1 MTAHRQSDA
10 AILRQAALRDV
21 EPGHDLDARN
31 HRSLQLSWWCF
42 NLVQYAVVAVAQ
54 AQPIL
59 ERLDVNV
66 RRAGL
71 YRARDQL
78 ID

>member
-21 EPGHDLDARN
+21 EPGHDLDARD
-31 HRSLQLSWWCF
+31 HRSLQLAWRRF
-42 NLVQYAVVAVAQ
+42 DLVQYAVVTVAYP
-54 AQPIL
+54 QPVL
-59 ERLDVNV
+59 ERFDVNI

-71 YRARDQL
+71 DCPRDQL